1 MRFKTLSS
9 PESEMEKMHQHLKI
23 ELFKVSSSQIGVY

>member
-1 MRFKTLSS
+1 MRFKTLSC
-9 PESEMEKMHQHLKI
+9 PESEMEKMNQPLKI